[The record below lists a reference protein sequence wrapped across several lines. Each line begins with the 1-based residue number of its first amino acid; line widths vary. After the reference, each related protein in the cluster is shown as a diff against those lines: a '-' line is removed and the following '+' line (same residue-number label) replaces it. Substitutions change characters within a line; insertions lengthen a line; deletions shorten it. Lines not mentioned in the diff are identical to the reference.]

1 MKQYGGTKMKKK
13 VITDNEVDRIVK
25 SEEISDDN
33 VEKLVDWVLQVKE
46 EIENERLEENKVDK

>member
-13 VITDNEVDRIVK
+13 VITDDEVDRIVK
-25 SEEISDDN
+25 SKDLSDDN

-46 EIENERLEENKVDK
+46 EIE

>member
-25 SEEISDDN
+25 SEEISEDS

>member
-13 VITDNEVDRIVK
+13 VITDDEVDRIVK